1 MYTWI
6 LKFGRH
12 MKAEAVTKVGI
23 REFRAHLP
31 KYILTSSPVAVTR
44 HGETVGYYIPT
55 KHHTEQPE
63 LDALIQAAKALEK
76 LLSSHG
82 LNEDQLLAEFRG
94 LREKDKNT
102 VPLDEKSEAFKGP
115 GKEL

>member
-1 MYTWI
+1 METHF
-6 LKFGRH
+6 LVNN
-12 MKAEAVTKVGI
+12 MKIEAVTKVGI

-31 KYILTSSPVAVTR
+31 QYILKSSPIAVTR

-55 KHHTEQPE
+55 KHQTEQPE
-63 LDALIQAAKALEK
+63 LDALIQAAKTLEQ

-94 LREKDKNT
+94 LREK
-102 VPLDEKSEAFKGP
+102 VPRTALIDDETGA
-115 GKEL
+115 